1 MNLRLLPLAIA
12 ASALAGC
19 ASRSSMDATY
29 DASLQH
35 WRGVSRAELVA
46 GWGKPLLQTTVDGV
60 ETLTYVVRND
70 MVNPG
75 SLPVYSSNN
84 VGSIAGGGGATG
96 APTVSAATVA
106 PVVPMRCT
114 TRFELRNGVVTSW
127 TFDGLLCGAPT

>member
-1 MNLRLLPLAIA
+1 MDLRLPPLALA
-12 ASALAGC
+12 ALALAGC
-19 ASRSSMDATY
+19 ASRASMDATY

-60 ETLTYVVRND
+60 ETLTYVVRDD

-75 SLPVYSSNN
+75 SVPVYSSNN
-84 VGSIAGGGGATG
+84 VGSAGGATG

-127 TFDGLLCGAPT
+127 KFDGLLCGAPT

>member
-1 MNLRLLPLAIA
+1 
-12 ASALAGC
+12 
-19 ASRSSMDATY
+19 MDATY

-35 WRGVSRAELVA
+35 WRGVPRAELVA
-46 GWGKPLLQTTVDGV
+46 GWGKPLLQKSVDGV

-84 VGSIAGGGGATG
+84 VGSAGAGGGATG

-106 PVVPMRCT
+106 PAVPMRCT
-114 TRFELRNGVVTSW
+114 TRFALRNGVVTSW